1 MDHSEEFIFSPQG
14 AAGRL
19 DHYLADHIPELT
31 RSQIR
36 RLVDEGNVLLDG
48 ARPKAGTRL
57 KGGERIHVR
66 VPPPAPAEP
75 QAEEIPLRVLY
86 EDRHLIVL
94 DKPAGLVV
102 HPAAGHSAGTLVN
115 ALLHHCEDLSG
126 VGGELRPGIVH
137 RLDKQ
142 TSGVMVASKNDI
154 AHEGLARQ
162 FKAHSINRRYMALVH
177 GQVPGAR
184 GTIERPIGRHPQDR
198 KKMSTR
204 ARQGRRAVTHW
215 QVLRRYE
222 SDRLSLVELTL
233 ETGRTHQIRVH
244 FAEMNLPLVE
254 DPVYGS
260 PGRGS
265 ALRDLELRRRVQLL
279 GRQALHARLLG
290 FEHPVTKEYLE
301 FEAPLPQDMQTII
314 DYLENKYAA
323 QPQG

>member
-1 MDHSEEFIFSPQG
+1 MDHLDEFIFLPTD

-19 DHYLADHIPELT
+19 DHYLADHLPELT

-36 RLVDEGNVLLDG
+36 RLIDEGNVLLDG
-48 ARPKAGTRL
+48 AVPKAGTRIR
-57 KGGERIHVR
+57 GGEHIRVT

-75 QAEEIPLRVLY
+75 RAEKIPLNVLY
-86 EDRHLIVL
+86 EDRHLIVI

-115 ALLHHCEDLSG
+115 ALLHHCDDLSG
-126 VGGELRPGIVH
+126 VGGQLRPGIVH
-137 RLDKQ
+137 RLDKE
-142 TSGVMVASKNDI
+142 TSGVMVATKSDT

-162 FKAHSINRRYMALVH
+162 FKAHSIRRRYIALVH
-177 GQVPGAR
+177 GRLPKER
-184 GTIERPIGRHPQDR
+184 GTVDCPIGRHPQDR
-198 KKMSTR
+198 KKMSGR

-215 QVLRRYE
+215 QVLRRYDQ
-222 SDRLSLVELTL
+222 DRLTLVELTL

-244 FAEMNLPLVE
+244 FAEMNHPLVE

-260 PGRGS
+260 PGRS
-265 ALRDLELRRRVQLL
+265 AALQDPELRRRVRFLE
-279 GRQALHARLLG
+279 RQALHARLLG

-301 FEAPLPQDMQTII
+301 FTAPLPEDMQTII

-323 QPQG
+323 QPRD